1 MKSFN
6 EAEQLFYDALENI
19 KENLYTEAEEKLK
32 KSNVLQPNRKS
43 IILNLSSVLIKL
55 KKISEAKTVLDNA
68 IKQDPR
74 DFDLLLNKVTIL
86 MIEKKFLEGI
96 EVLENIK
103 KIKPEIAEVYA
114 KLASCYSSVGNIEK
128 SIENYEKSFDLDK
141 NYKTLSSLIFCS
153 NFKKNYSSKEN
164 NELINKFNFFV
175 PRIKNTLKSFNHKQ
189 NIEKFNIGFV
199 SGDLRK
205 NHPVGNLIYDFLK
218 SSMGDSEF
226 KSLVRDSKLE
236 QLFKI

>member
-86 MIEKKFLEGI
+86 MIEKKIFRR
-96 EVLENIK
+96 NR
-103 KIKPEIAEVYA
+103 
-114 KLASCYSSVGNIEK
+114 
-128 SIENYEKSFDLDK
+128 SIRKY
-141 NYKTLSSLIFCS
+141 
-153 NFKKNYSSKEN
+153 
-164 NELINKFNFFV
+164 
-175 PRIKNTLKSFNHKQ
+175 KQ
-189 NIEKFNIGFV
+189 N
-199 SGDLRK
+199 
-205 NHPVGNLIYDFLK
+205 
-218 SSMGDSEF
+218 
-226 KSLVRDSKLE
+226 
-236 QLFKI
+236 